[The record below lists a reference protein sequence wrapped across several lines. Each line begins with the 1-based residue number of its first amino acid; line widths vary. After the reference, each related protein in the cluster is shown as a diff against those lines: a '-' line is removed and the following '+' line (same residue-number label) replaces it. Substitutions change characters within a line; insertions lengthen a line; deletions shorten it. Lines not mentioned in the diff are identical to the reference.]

1 MTVLDEVLLFELTLH
16 PDERGHFR
24 EVYHAERMGPMGLDG
39 FVPVQQNVSANVRGA
54 LRGIHAE
61 PWNKFIH
68 VQHGEA
74 FSVIVDL
81 RPESTTF
88 GAHQAFTLTPEVAL
102 YVPKG
107 FGNSFQAV
115 SDTAVYSYLVDAHWQ
130 AGLVYPAVA
139 FDDPDLAIEWPI
151 TDGEMIVSDK
161 DRKNPSLRECAAS
174 LGITL

>member
-1 MTVLDEVLLFELTLH
+1 MTTLDGVLLFDLTLH

-24 EVYHAERMGPMGLDG
+24 EVYHAGRMARDLPG

-81 RPESTTF
+81 RPDSTSF
-88 GAHQAFTLTPEVAL
+88 GTHQAFTLTPEVAL

-115 SDTAVYSYLVDAHWQ
+115 TEAVYSYLVDAHWQ
-130 AGLVYPAVA
+130 AGLTYPAVA

-151 TDGEMIVSDK
+151 TGDAMIVSDK

-174 LGITL
+174 LGVTL